1 MTKRF
6 FLFVL
11 ATLAALAANAAPIP
25 LTTSS
30 ALLTQKPGVYISPLG
45 FRVDASDTGWSVVDP
60 QGKSEFIVAAYVK
73 EKGDPEVQGAFTV
86 RVDNLSQPT
95 SAEEYAKKW
104 LKDYP
109 RLGFEILTAKTVKVE
124 GQIGFLLDLVNR
136 DNKMQLRQLLFT
148 KRRHVVNLAC
158 RDQMKDFT
166 NTLNDCNKI
175 FRSFS
180 W

>member
-1 MTKRF
+1 M
-6 FLFVL
+6 
-11 ATLAALAANAAPIP
+11 AAPIP
-25 LTTSS
+25 VSTSS
-30 ALLTQKPGVYISPLG
+30 AVLNAKPGIYLSPLG
-45 FRVDASDTGWSVVDP
+45 FQLDTSDTGWRPVDA

-73 EKGDPEVQGAFTV
+73 ETSDPEVQGAFTV
-86 RVDNLSQPT
+86 RVDKIAAPT
-95 SAEEYAKKW
+95 SVEAYAKKW

-109 RLGFEILTAKTVKVE
+109 RLGFEILTAKKVNVSGE
-124 GQIGFLLDLVNR
+124 IGFLLDLVNR

-148 KRRHVVNLAC
+148 KRNHVVNLAC

-166 NTLNDCNKI
+166 ATLADCNKI